1 MESIPE
7 IAERISQKIEAK
19 GVTVDRE
26 KVTTKLNLL
35 VSEFGIPVLEA
46 ERTVTNELIREYNL
60 GGRSPSA
67 PEYTEIKDLIPGEW
81 VTIEGKIVSLS
92 DPPSQAIAQS
102 GVIADSTG
110 AIQFVVWTKA
120 NAPQL
125 LERQWY
131 RFEAAVVDE
140 YRGAPNI
147 KVHSGT
153 NVVSLED
160 DRSLMPVIQTVAG
173 LKPGVGSIRAKMIQ
187 EWEPRH
193 ERMLQAGLL
202 GDETGTI
209 KFVLWK
215 DGERERLEHD
225 TVYSIYY
232 ATIDEYNGRLS
243 LNLTT
248 AMYLPEEGDIEV
260 PDGTVAMSGAI
271 VHLGSGSG
279 LIKRCPVEG
288 CNRALSRQ
296 NYCPVHEIQSAFRYD
311 LRITGVLDD
320 GLLTRNI
327 LIQREIAEKLSGI
340 SLDDAIEIAEN
351 NPLGF
356 DDVFIR
362 MRNAVIGRYVSC
374 SGSDIDRTFLVKQ
387 CNPVT
392 CGTSDHAELLNRAG
406 SGKERD
412 LA

>member
-7 IAERISQKIEAK
+7 IVERISQKIEAK

-35 VSEFGIPVLEA
+35 VREFGIPVLEA

-81 VTIEGKIVSLS
+81 VTIE
-92 DPPSQAIAQS
+92 

-160 DRSLMPVIQTVAG
+160 DRSLMPVIQTIAG

-215 DGERERLEHD
+215 DGERERLEPD

-243 LNLTT
+243 LNLNT

-260 PDGTVAMSGAI
+260 YNGTVAMSGAI

-327 LIQREIAEKLSGI
+327 LIQREITEKLSGM

-374 SGSDIDRTFLVKQ
+374 LGSDIDGTFLVKQ
-387 CNPVT
+387 CNPST